1 MRELNPSVEF
11 ANKTGLAYSAVCKPL
26 CQKLHLPQTAFDILM
41 FLANNPNYTTARD
54 IVEVRHIKANLVSV
68 NVDKLV
74 LERRPV
80 LGDRRKT
87 ELACTEKAQA
97 IIEQGRRMQD
107 GFIRRLMAGLEE
119 EKLEIFFEVI
129 DTMSE
134 NLDAILEGEE

>member
-1 MRELNPSVEF
+1 M
-11 ANKTGLAYSAVCKPL
+11 
-26 CQKLHLPQTAFDILM
+26 
-41 FLANNPNYTTARD
+41 
-54 IVEVRHIKANLVSV
+54 

-74 LERRPV
+74 QEGFLERRPV

-87 ELACTEKAQA
+87 ELACTEKAQS

-107 GFIRRLMAGLEE
+107 DFIRRLMAGLEE